1 MKAEILKL
9 LKDSDG
15 YLSGQQLCDRFQ
27 VSRTAVWKVMEQL
40 KKEGYEIE
48 AVRNKGYRL
57 IGSCAS
63 LSGTEIES
71 SIKSEWAGRRVVYFE
86 ETVIDQSPSR
96 GGRGKGRSSRES
108 VCGRLPDFRKR
119 QERKKL
125 GVAVWNQYLHDTSSA
140 AEDPSWEG
148 SSDDAFD
155 GAGGGR
161 WDSEGDRTFHPDQ
174 VAERYYIEWKENLWY
189 SDGDE
194 RGD

>member
-63 LSGTEIES
+63 LSGAEIES
-71 SIKSEWAGRRVVYFE
+71 SIKSEWAGPVSY
-86 ETVIDQSPSR
+86 THLT
-96 GGRGKGRSSRES
+96 
-108 VCGRLPDFRKR
+108 LPT
-119 QERKKL
+119 
-125 GVAVWNQYLHDTSSA
+125 N
-140 AEDPSWEG
+140 
-148 SSDDAFD
+148 
-155 GAGGGR
+155 
-161 WDSEGDRTFHPDQ
+161 
-174 VAERYYIEWKENLWY
+174 
-189 SDGDE
+189 
-194 RGD
+194 